1 MTVTGRE
8 PESRCRERTK
18 EAAGVCWPEA
28 RSSAERWSLVTKSG
42 GQLRSSPA
50 ASEPHSQRAET
61 LWPTRTW

>member
-28 RSSAERWSLVTKSG
+28 RSSAERWSLVPKSRG
-42 GQLRSSPA
+42 RLRGSPA
-50 ASEPHSQRAET
+50 GPEPHS
-61 LWPTRTW
+61 